1 MKEVNGFVQVVRRC
15 AQQSTARCWWE
26 KLTGGSVQLALKKEV
41 SHYTLRK
48 KEKVMRKILMG
59 ALGVFAFGVCTAQMV
74 TYLDSQGKPFM
85 YSSKVG
91 SQVTYFDNS
100 GKPVAYSFNPV
111 ASGPRVDPINTPSLV
126 FPMISPSFPGSG
138 TIAPI
143 APLPELAPL
152 KGF

>member
-1 MKEVNGFVQVVRRC
+1 
-15 AQQSTARCWWE
+15 
-26 KLTGGSVQLALKKEV
+26 
-41 SHYTLRK
+41 
-48 KEKVMRKILMG
+48 MRKILLG
-59 ALGVFAFGVCTAQMV
+59 LLGVFAFGVATAQMV
-74 TYLDSQGKPFM
+74 TYLDAQGKPFM

-91 SQVTYFDNS
+91 NQVTYFDNT
-100 GKPVAYSFNPV
+100 GKPVAYQMGSPS
-111 ASGPRVDPINTPSLV
+111 SGPRIDPINTPSLI

>member
-1 MKEVNGFVQVVRRC
+1 
-15 AQQSTARCWWE
+15 
-26 KLTGGSVQLALKKEV
+26 
-41 SHYTLRK
+41 
-48 KEKVMRKILMG
+48 MRKILMG
-59 ALGVFAFGVCTAQMV
+59 LLGVFAFGVATAQMV
-74 TYLDSQGKPFM
+74 TYLDAQGKPFM

-91 SQVTYFDNS
+91 NQVTYFDNT
-100 GKPVAYSFNPV
+100 GKPVAYQMGSPS
-111 ASGPRVDPINTPSLV
+111 SGPRVDPINTPSLV